1 MYRVI
6 TDADNKVIRPQNPR
20 KNANIFE
27 IISFSWLLNLFKI
40 GQKRDLEEDDLYTTL
55 NDHSSSLLGNELE
68 KKWRSELANAQK
80 KNRNPSLLRVL
91 IEIFGYKF
99 MFYGFI
105 LFVDRVILKVSQT
118 LFIGGIISY
127 FNPNGS
133 DKADL
138 EYALICAFGLSFS
151 MFTSTILYHASQI
164 EILHCGMKI
173 RVACCSIIYRKSL
186 RLSHT
191 AIGNTTVGQVIN
203 LLSNDVSR
211 FDKSATF
218 LHYLWIC
225 PLHIIVVTYLLWQEI
240 GVSSLLP
247 IVVLCFLIWFQA
259 MLGRKLR
266 EQRKKTA
273 KRTDERIR
281 LMNEIISG
289 IKVIKMYTWEIPFG
303 KLIKYLRKME
313 IRHIQIGIYI
323 RNIMLQ
329 LALIQSRF
337 QLFFSILSYVLL
349 GNYISAQKVF
359 IMYTLYNISILPIHC
374 FYQSISEVIELQ
386 VSIKRIQDFLLQ
398 EEKDNQLPNKSKSGE
413 SINNTLN
420 NLTEHIAD
428 DDGVLRHNT
437 ELPNTHSIVF
447 SKATAKWTDIQTSN
461 TLENINLSV
470 ASGRL
475 IGIIGPVGAGK
486 SSLFQAILRELP
498 LSEGSL
504 DVHGVI
510 SYASQEPWVFSGS
523 IKQNIIFNSPI
534 DEYRYKRV
542 INVCALKNDFKKF
555 PYGDETTVGERGVT
569 LSGGQKSRI
578 NLARAIYKQ
587 ANIYLL
593 DDPLSAVDPHVS
605 SHLFEKCIK
614 GFLNEKT
621 CILITHQLQYL
632 TKVDQIVHIDN
643 AKIIAESTY
652 EELQTT
658 DLSFL
663 KSPQS
668 QVTPDNQSICI
679 NNNSDYSVGKKTKF
693 DRKISATSDVSLLC
707 DSKENTNQEEQVK
720 IVEIRSSGNIS
731 WDTYSAYFLD
741 EGKISKILCLIFTS
755 ILSQT
760 VASCGDLWI
769 TYWAK
774 LEESVFYNE
783 NSSTPT
789 TKNSINTIF
798 QWPISRET
806 CIYVFSAITVCIII
820 ATNLYIFTFVLVC
833 VKASMNLHNNMFSA
847 LIGAKINFFN
857 TNLSGSILNRFSK
870 DLGAIDD
877 MLPQTMNDC
886 LRLVLHCMAVLI
898 IVVYINI
905 HLILPTIVLAFT
917 FYKIT
922 IFYLSMSRSVKRL
935 EGITRSPVFTHLNA
949 SIQGLTTIRAFKAEK
964 ILSNEFDVHQ
974 DLHSSAWYLFLTSS
988 RAFGLWLD
996 IICFIYSCIV
1006 TFSFLTLSNST
1017 FGGNVGLAITQVYG
1031 LAGVLQWTM
1040 RQMAELENHMTS
1052 VERVLEYTNIPQEG
1066 SIEPCSDKKPPLNW
1080 PSDGQVTFINFYLRY
1095 EPNSPCIIN
1104 HLNLNI
1110 ESMQKIGIVGR
1121 TGAGKSSLVGSL
1133 FRLAFHEGNI
1143 IIDGIEIHE
1152 LDLYELRSK
1161 LTIIPQQPV
1170 LFSGTVRK
1178 NLDPSEECPDHILW
1192 NALDEVE
1199 LKDVVENLPD
1209 GLNSKM
1215 SEDGSNFSV
1224 GQRQLVCLA
1233 RAIVRNTKILV
1244 LDEATANVD
1253 QQTDLLIQRTIRNKF
1268 RATTVLTIA
1277 HRLNTVIDSDKVLV
1291 LDTGTMVECDHPHNL
1306 LQNKEGAFYKMVE
1319 QTGHDTADLLHRLAA
1334 ESYKTTSLNVVKNAD
1349 QIAKKNS

>member
-27 IISFSWLLNLFKI
+27 IISFSWLLNLFKT

-68 KKWRSELANAQK
+68 KKWRLELANAHK
-80 KNRNPSLLRVL
+80 KNRNPSLLRIL
-91 IEIFGYKF
+91 IGIFGYEF

-105 LFVDRVILKVSQT
+105 LFVDKGILRVSQP

-127 FNPNGS
+127 FNPNDS
-133 DKADL
+133 DKVDL
-138 EYALICAFGLSFS
+138 AYALICAFGLAFS
-151 MFTSTILYHASQI
+151 IFISIILYHAAQI

-173 RVACCSIIYRKSL
+173 RVACCSIIYRKLL

-191 AIGNTTVGQVIN
+191 AIGNTTVGRVIN

-218 LHYLWIC
+218 LHYIWIC
-225 PLHIIVVTYLLWQEI
+225 PLHMILVTYLLWQEI

-247 IVVLCFLIWFQA
+247 IVVLCFVIWFQA

-266 EQRKKTA
+266 GQRKKTA
-273 KRTDERIR
+273 KKTDERIR

-303 KLIKYLRKME
+303 KLIEYLRKME
-313 IRHIQIGIYI
+313 IRHIQIGMYI
-323 RNIMLQ
+323 RNTMLA
-329 LALIQSRF
+329 LVLIQSRF

-374 FYQSISEVIELQ
+374 FSQSISEVIELQ
-386 VSIKRIQDFLLQ
+386 VSIKRIQDFLLL

-413 SINNTLN
+413 PINNTLN
-420 NLTEHIAD
+420 NLTEHIAG

-437 ELPNTHSIVF
+437 KLSNTHSIVL
-447 SKATAKWTDIQTSN
+447 SKATAKWTDIQTNN

-470 ASGRL
+470 APGRL

-534 DEYRYKRV
+534 DEYRYKQV
-542 INVCALKNDFKKF
+542 INVCALKNDFEKF
-555 PYGDETTVGERGVT
+555 PYGDKTTVGERGVT

-621 CILITHQLQYL
+621 CILITHQIQYL
-632 TKVDQIVHIDN
+632 TKVDTIFHIDN
-643 AKIIAESTY
+643 AQRIVESTY
-652 EELQTT
+652 EELQTI

-668 QVTPDNQSICI
+668 PVTPDNQSISF
-679 NNNSDYSVGKKTKF
+679 NNDSDYSVGKKSIF
-693 DRKISATSDVSLLC
+693 DRKISATSDVSLMY

-731 WDTYSAYFLD
+731 WDTYLAYFLD
-741 EGKISKILCLIFTS
+741 GGKISKILSLIFTS
-755 ILSQT
+755 ILYQT

-769 TYWAK
+769 TYWVK

-806 CIYVFSAITVCIII
+806 CIYVFSAITACIII
-820 ATNLYIFTFVLVC
+820 AIILNIFTFVLVC
-833 VKASMNLHNNMFSA
+833 MRASTNLHNNMFTA
-847 LIGAKINFFN
+847 LIRAKINFFN

-877 MLPQTMNDC
+877 MLPQTLNDC
-886 LRLVLHCMAVLI
+886 LRHGLNCMAVLI
-898 IVVYINI
+898 IVMYINI
-905 HLILPTIVLAFT
+905 YLILPTIVLAFT

-922 IFYLSMSRSVKRL
+922 AFYLSLSRSVKRL

-949 SIQGLTTIRAFKAEK
+949 SIQGLTTIRAFEAEN

-988 RAFGLWLD
+988 RAFGFWLD
-996 IICFIYSCIV
+996 IICFIYTCIV
-1006 TFSFLTLSNST
+1006 TFSFLALRNST
-1017 FGGNVGLAITQVYG
+1017 FGGNVGLAITQAYG
-1031 LAGVLQWTM
+1031 LAGVLQWMM
-1040 RQMAELENHMTS
+1040 RQMAELENNMTS
-1052 VERVLEYTNIPQEG
+1052 VERVLEYTNLPQEG
-1066 SIEPCSDKKPPLNW
+1066 SIEPCSDKKTPLNW

-1095 EPNSPCIIN
+1095 EPNSPCVIN

-1152 LDLYELRSK
+1152 IDLYELRSK

-1178 NLDPSEECPDHILW
+1178 NLDPSEEYPDHILW

-1199 LKDVVENLPD
+1199 LKDIVENLPD
-1209 GLNSKM
+1209 GLSSKI
-1215 SEDGSNFSV
+1215 SEDGSNLSV

-1268 RATTVLTIA
+1268 RACTVLTVA

-1291 LDTGTMVECDHPHNL
+1291 MDTGSMVEFDHPHNL

-1334 ESYKTTSLNVVKNAD
+1334 ESYKMASLNVVT
-1349 QIAKKNS
+1349 